1 MGDNNIINNV
11 FGKTKKVIIKKNRVK
26 EKNGFSIA
34 SLSVSL
40 AIIGILSLMLVPNF
54 SSALEFVEVLIAE
67 KYLLRSV
74 RECQSDLIKND
85 SSPQYNLRTNNSGL
99 GIFKNNKYIFSYT
112 GNQGECINF
121 INKEGNRIRITKS
134 NQGENPNYSLILN
147 VITGEKT
154 YEGQLPEWLD
164 WWEGVYSPIIP
175 ENDPLLNEFQ

>member
-1 MGDNNIINNV
+1 MGGKNIINND
-11 FGKTKKVIIKKNRVK
+11 FGKTKKVIIKKNRIK

-34 SLSVSL
+34 NLSV
-40 AIIGILSLMLVPNF
+40 AIAVIGILATMLVPNF

-74 RECQSDLIKND
+74 RECQSDLIKNA
-85 SSPQYNLRTNNSGL
+85 SSPQYDLQINNSGQ

-112 GNQGECINF
+112 GNQGACINEMST
-121 INKEGNRIRITKS
+121 EGNRIRITKS
-134 NQGENPNYSLILN
+134 NTSQSTNYSLIIN

-154 YEGQLPEWLD
+154 SEGQLPEWLD